1 MELSTTAFPFRKLKY
16 MKYLVLEVMMYVDS
30 LQLLEYMFYVNNE
43 TRGFLRKH
51 IVTIENGFINEG
63 LVVYEINDNFESY

>member
-1 MELSTTAFPFRKLKY
+1 
-16 MKYLVLEVMMYVDS
+16 MKYLVLEVMMHVDR
-30 LQLLEYMFYVNNE
+30 LQLLKYMFSVNNE

-51 IVTIENGFINEG
+51 IATIENGFINEG